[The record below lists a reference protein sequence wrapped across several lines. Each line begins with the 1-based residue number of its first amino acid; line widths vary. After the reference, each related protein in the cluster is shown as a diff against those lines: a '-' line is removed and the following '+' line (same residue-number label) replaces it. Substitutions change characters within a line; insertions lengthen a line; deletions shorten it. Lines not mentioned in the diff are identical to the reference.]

1 VLKQFFK
8 HSLIYTIGGG
18 LYGAVPV
25 ILAPLLAQHI
35 SREGNGIIDILL
47 IVTLLVRL
55 TVAFEITQAVARY
68 YAEGGTDDE
77 RQAYASTALWFA
89 VAAYLVFGIVLTV
102 AAAPLSELLLDG
114 TTRAPL
120 LRLAGLAMVGEG
132 VFYHLQNQLK
142 WQQMPKAHAICN
154 TIYALVIV
162 AATYVFLIPMQH
174 GIDGVYEAIITG
186 TACGT
191 AVAWF
196 CCRDSYRLRFDRVKL
211 VAMLRFSAPLVPSGI
226 AVFVAGF
233 VDRFFIKEMLT
244 LDDNGIYGMAY
255 RFALV
260 IGLAVV
266 GVQGALTPL
275 IYRHYKEPGTPENI
289 VRILRVFLAVLLPI
303 FVALALFSPELLQL
317 FTGPAYYA
325 GASLIPLLAAS
336 LVVSRLYLF
345 APGLSIAKLTIHIA
359 AINVLAAVLNCIFNY
374 VLIRAIGL
382 PGAALATLI
391 SALLACVAYFVLGQ
405 PHYRIAYPW
414 GRLGTAAGV
423 AVVLALLPFITGLD
437 VSPLAG
443 IAIKLAMLIGGTL
456 VILFVL
462 DLKKSGNTTA

>member
-1 VLKQFFK
+1 MLKQFLK
-8 HSLIYTIGGG
+8 HSALYTIGSGM
-18 LYGAVPV
+18 YGAVPV
-25 ILAPLLAQHI
+25 VLAPVLAHCI
-35 SREGNGIIDILL
+35 SREDNGVIDILL

-55 TVAFEITQAVARY
+55 TVALEITQGIARF
-68 YAEGGTDDE
+68 YAEGKTPDAQ
-77 RQAYASTALWFA
+77 RRYASTALWFA
-89 VAAYLVFGIVLTV
+89 LPAYAIFGVLVYI
-102 AAAPLSELLLDG
+102 AAAPVAQLLLD
-114 TTRAPL
+114 TSERAGI
-120 LRLAGLAMVGEG
+120 LRLAAFAMIGEG

-142 WQQMPKAHAICN
+142 WQRLPKIHAACN
-154 TIYALVIV
+154 AVYAIIIV
-162 AATYVFLIPMQH
+162 TATYTLLAVSDF
-174 GIDGVYEAIITG
+174 GIKGIYWAIIAGTG
-186 TACGT
+186 CSS
-191 AVAWF
+191 VCAWF
-196 CCRDSYRLRFDRVKL
+196 GARQNYGFLFDREKL
-211 VAMLRFSAPLVPSGI
+211 VEMLRFSAPLVPSGI
-226 AVFVAGF
+226 AIFVAGF

-275 IYRHYKEPGTPENI
+275 VYHHYKEPGTPENI
-289 VRILRVFLAVLLPI
+289 VRILRFFLAALLPI
-303 FVALALFSPELLQL
+303 FLALALFSPELLQL

-345 APGLSIAKLTIHIA
+345 APGLSIAKLTIRIAVINVIA
-359 AINVLAAVLNCIFNY
+359 AILNCILNY

-382 PGAALATLI
+382 PGAAVATLI

-405 PHYRIAYPW
+405 PHYRITYPW

-423 AVVLALLPFITGLD
+423 AVVLALMPFITCLD
-437 VSPLAG
+437 FSPLAG

-456 VILFVL
+456 VIVFVL
-462 DLKKSGNTTA
+462 DLKNSDNATA

>member
-8 HSLIYTIGGG
+8 HSLFYTIGGG

-25 ILAPLLAQHI
+25 ILVPVLAQYI

-55 TVAFEITQAVARY
+55 TVALEITQGLARY
-68 YAEGGTDDE
+68 YAEGKTDNE
-77 RQAYASTALWFA
+77 RRDYASTALWFA
-89 VAAYLVFGIVLTV
+89 VMAYLAFGIVLTF
-102 AAAPLSELLLDG
+102 AAAPLSDLLLDG
-114 TTRAPL
+114 ATRAPL
-120 LRLAGLAMVGEG
+120 LRLAGLAMIGEG

-142 WQQMPKAHAICN
+142 WQQMAKAHATCN
-154 TIYALVIV
+154 AVYAVVIV
-162 AATYVFLIPMQH
+162 AATYVFLIPMQR
-174 GIDGVYEAIITG
+174 GINGVYEAIIAG
-186 TACGT
+186 TVCSALLSWCYG
-191 AVAWF
+191 
-196 CCRDSYRLRFDRVKL
+196 RSSYRLRFNRAKL
-211 VAMLRFSAPLVPSGI
+211 ATMLRFSAPLVPSGI
-226 AVFVAGF
+226 AIFVAGF

-275 IYRHYKEPGTPENI
+275 VYHHYKEPGTPANI
-289 VRILRVFLAVLLPI
+289 VRILRFFLAALLPI
-303 FVALALFSPELLQL
+303 FLALALFSPELLQL

-345 APGLSIAKLTIHIA
+345 APGLSIAKLTIRIA
-359 AINVLAAVLNCIFNY
+359 VINVLAAVLNCILNY

-382 PGAALATLI
+382 PGAAVATLI

-414 GRLGTAAGV
+414 GRFGTAAGV
-423 AVVLALLPFITGLD
+423 AVVLALIPFITCLD
-437 VSPLAG
+437 FSPLAG
-443 IAIKLAMLIGGTL
+443 IAIKLAMLISGTL
-456 VILFVL
+456 VIVFVL
-462 DLKKSGNTTA
+462 DLKNSRQTTA